1 MKRALFLFAGAAVLA
16 LPIHLSAQAAQTAK
30 PAPPAAKPAAAAA
43 GRVIE
48 ITATDTMK
56 FSVTNIEAKPN
67 EALTIR
73 LKVVSAMQKI
83 AMAHNFVLLK
93 LGAKADTF
101 ANEAIMAGASKEYLP
116 AARKA
121 DILASSKL
129 IGGGETVDVSFK
141 APAKAGSYTYL
152 CTFPGHFATGMK
164 GTLVV
169 K

>member
-1 MKRALFLFAGAAVLA
+1 MKRALLLFAGAAVLA
-16 LPIHLSAQAAQTAK
+16 LPIHLSAQSTPTAK
-30 PAPPAAKPAAAAA
+30 PAAPTAKPAAAAA

-56 FSVTNIEAKPN
+56 FSVTSIEAKPN

-101 ANEAIMAGASKEYLP
+101 ANEAIMAGASKDYIP

-121 DILASSKL
+121 DIYASSKL
-129 IGGGETVDVSFK
+129 IGGGETDDVNFK